1 MTSGYTNS
9 TVLTNSR
16 SVAKP
21 SIFSS
26 ALAVQPFFSPQLS
39 THRQLEIIESVLD
52 EQTEAER
59 HFAAKKEQE
68 KHDRA
73 FALSLSMQDFEHDP
87 PQTARDE
94 KHDESGSSAG
104 DWLHD
109 GIKPRIATDCLV
121 TDGSD
126 FSERGKRRS
135 LPSRLSESEPPRKLV
150 KGKRRHDSGDVHV
163 RRRIDRIVVC
173 WSVDRSR
180 WTLWRCSECV
190 SGSIW

>member
-1 MTSGYTNS
+1 M
-9 TVLTNSR
+9 
-16 SVAKP
+16 
-21 SIFSS
+21 
-26 ALAVQPFFSPQLS
+26 QPFFSPQLS

-94 KHDESGSSAG
+94 KQDESGSSAG

-150 KGKRRHDSGDVHV
+150 KGKRRQDSGDVHV

-173 WSVDRSR
+173 WSVDRRYVRVGGLCGVARSVCR
-180 WTLWRCSECV
+180 VAFGSQCGAVMCSARYRQ
-190 SGSIW
+190 